1 MNISLLI
8 SLTILALALSGC
20 QQTSNKATKGP
31 SPQTIMVRVA
41 SQAQLCW
48 FKKSDPAFTNFSM
61 ATELNSH
68 AGRPRVLIV
77 PKNNQAGLPKLVIQA
92 ERIVGISGVSTFGP
106 LLDSSDGA
114 RIQDSVSKW
123 AAGNKS
129 C

>member
-1 MNISLLI
+1 MKNLTFLSLL
-8 SLTILALALSGC
+8 LLPLALGGC
-20 QQTSNKATKGP
+20 QQTNSNAVKGP
-31 SPQTIMVRVA
+31 SPQAIMVKVA
-41 SQAQLCW
+41 TQAQLCW
-48 FKKSDPAFTNFSM
+48 FKKNDPAFTNFSM

-77 PKNNQAGLPKLVIQA
+77 PKNNPAGLPKLVIQA

-123 AAGNKS
+123 ATGNKN